1 MSKKKYSGYHSYN
14 NRSCPCHS
22 NDFIPAV
29 PDLTAADTGKSV

>member
-1 MSKKKYSGYHSYN
+1 MSKKNTAATDSYN

-29 PDLTAADTGKSV
+29 SDLTAADTGKSV